1 MKTLDHWSRDMLNFD
16 VLEKSLAIV
25 FPPHFVYEFS
35 RKMSHVIFINWPNF
49 ISDCLCFL
57 RFWGIC
63 VMQLFFFIGFGV
75 MNFFSL
81 IRSFFHMTKYF
92 NNLRTKRAFK
102 MKQKAFFIIFK
113 GRSVAKNCP
122 RRKSVPLTWWS
133 RNNTLWLSLCFLT
146 MVMSLLRYLGTARY
160 ILVESWRKW
169 CYLWCYIW
177 CYV

>member
-1 MKTLDHWSRDMLNFD
+1 MKTLDHRSRDMLNFD

-35 RKMSHVIFINWPNF
+35 RKMSYVIFINWPNF
-49 ISDCLCFL
+49 IVWLSLVSEILRNMCNAIVFFL
-57 RFWGIC
+57 
-63 VMQLFFFIGFGV
+63 GFGV

-81 IRSFFHMTKYF
+81 IRSFFYLTKYF

-122 RRKSVPLTWWS
+122 RHKSVPLTWWS
-133 RNNTLWLSLCFLT
+133 RNTHWLSLCFLT

-177 CYV
+177 CFI